1 MLRQQAQVV
10 RAVRPAGEW
19 LGRAWNAARDRGSVW
34 ARRLVRAA
42 RSASSRR
49 PAAEL
54 LPLVLLLLMLA
65 LTLAL
70 WSEVRIAQGTAGR
83 SATWVLWG
91 GLIAS
96 AVVSTAAWAAVR
108 FWRQEQESTRQY
120 LAALESLHGISS
132 AISAQLNSG

>member
-1 MLRQQAQVV
+1 MEASYCELVEPRPP
-10 RAVRPAGEW
+10 AVFCGTGDSPVGRGRSDA
-19 LGRAWNAARDRGSVW
+19 LGRRPNSPSAARDRGTVW
-34 ARRLVRAA
+34 ARRFVRAA
-42 RSASSRR
+42 RSASSRP

-70 WSEVRIAQGTAGR
+70 WSEVRIAQGTSGR

-96 AVVSTAAWAAVR
+96 VVVSAAAWAAV
-108 FWRQEQESTRQY
+108 
-120 LAALESLHGISS
+120 
-132 AISAQLNSG
+132 